1 MNQDNRMAL
10 ALGRALAGGPVSVSA
25 PCRVDMGGTLDLP
38 AFHYPLRRLSP
49 VTVNIALSM
58 RTRASLSAW
67 EPGRVRV
74 RSLGFPDA
82 EFPAGAAPYDHPLGM
97 MFALCDCFAAS
108 GACLAV
114 ESASPPRS
122 ALGGSSVAAVA
133 VISAFGAALA
143 REGFPAPDGK
153 ATVLLAHAVESAVA
167 GVVCGLQDQLA
178 AAFGGVNAWTW
189 TGEPHEGGF
198 CREILLS
205 GPGAGEL
212 SSRLLV
218 AYGGAPH
225 ESVDINGQWSRQFL
239 AGRTRGQWEQVAELS
254 REFAGSL
261 ANREWDRAKSAMN
274 QEMDLR
280 REMTPQVL
288 DESCARL
295 VDAARAAGCGARSTG
310 AGGGGCVWVLG
321 GPGELAAA
329 RQAWEPLLARVPEAR
344 ILDATVE
351 EEGVRE
357 EVVCSL

>member
-1 MNQDNRMAL
+1 MNPNDPMAE
-10 ALGRALAGGPVSVSA
+10 AVARALEAGPVAASA

-49 VTVNIALSM
+49 ATVNIALSL
-58 RTRASLSAW
+58 RTRASLSPW

-74 RSLGFPDA
+74 RSLGFQDA
-82 EFPAGAAPYDHPLGM
+82 EFDAGSAPYDHPLGM

-108 GACLAV
+108 GVCLTV

-133 VISAFGAALA
+133 VIAAFARALSLS
-143 REGFPAPDGK
+143 GLPVPDLKGM
-153 ATVLLAHAVESAVA
+153 VLLAHAVESAVA

-178 AAFGGVNAWTW
+178 AAYGGVNAWEW
-189 TGEPHEGGF
+189 TGQPEGGGF
-198 CREILLS
+198 VREPLLS
-205 GPGAGEL
+205 GRDAEEL
-212 SSRLLV
+212 SRCLLV

-239 AGRTRGQWEQVAELS
+239 AGRTRGQWERVIKLS
-254 REFAGSL
+254 REFATAL
-261 ANREWDRAKSAMN
+261 KNRQWEDAKTAMN

-288 DESCARL
+288 DESCASL
-295 VDAARAAGCGARSTG
+295 VDAARAQGCGARSTG

-321 GPGELAAA
+321 QPGEIETL
-329 RQAWEPLLARVPEAR
+329 RRAWEPLLAREPDAR
-344 ILDATVE
+344 ILAARVE
-351 EEGVRE
+351 EEGVRAE
-357 EVVCSL
+357 EA